1 MRGNGL
7 KLLVFFLMLLVTF
20 FFSSCEKKDGET
32 PLDGKLGISFHGS
45 PPSSYNCN
53 WDSRFEVNLHPWNDD
68 SLTQGYLRIWFE
80 LWQADERKYKSN
92 EMDLAL
98 GTDSNYTLEFGGE
111 IEELYYYELWGY
123 LSFFPGEEQPCAAT
137 IKTQDSYS
145 LGVTQRSF
153 FAKTMHIE
161 YDCQYSYGFGST
173 TFERLTSALHVADTD
188 TDFYRDEMD
197 LPIDTLDNTN
207 EALMDYHYEHY
218 GHHSEGYTMHLLA
231 IVGIKDNVNNETGR
245 STSGGPYGWSYVFVQ
260 DILDFHPDF
269 NEWDVVRKSL
279 IHELGHQRANLTH
292 ASGEDAQPYNHDSPF
307 CVMNQ
312 DICYPGNN
320 DDDPY
325 NDPPEVL
332 RRWFELNPHFCD
344 KCVNTIKNINW

>member
-1 MRGNGL
+1 MRKVIYLISVLFCVVLG
-7 KLLVFFLMLLVTF
+7 VT
-20 FFSSCEKKDGET
+20 CDGPPGET
-32 PLDGKLGISFHGS
+32 PLDGKLGICFHGS

-53 WDSRFEVNLHPWNDD
+53 WDSRFEVNLDPWNDD
-68 SLTQGYLRIWFE
+68 SLTEGYLRIWFE

-92 EMDLAL
+92 EMDLSL
-98 GTDSNYTLEFGGE
+98 GADSNYTLEFGGE

-123 LSFFPGEEQPCAAT
+123 LAFFPGEGEPCEAT

-145 LGVTQRSF
+145 LGVTQRSS

-173 TFERLTSALHVADTD
+173 TFEKLTSAFHVADTD
-188 TDFYRDEMD
+188 TDFLRDEED
-197 LPIDTLDNTN
+197 LPLEIIPETEL
-207 EALMDYHYEHY
+207 EQYHYDHW
-218 GHHSEGYTMHLLA
+218 SYTSPYNMHLLA
-231 IVGIKDNVNNETGR
+231 VEGLEENQGQTAITTGA
-245 STSGGPYGWSYVFVQ
+245 SLEGADGWSYVFVQ

-269 NEWDVVRKSL
+269 DEWNVVRKSL

-292 ASGEDAQPYNHDSPF
+292 ASGLDPHPENHDSPF

-312 DICYPGNN
+312 DIVYDANN

-325 NDPPEVL
+325 NDPLEVL
-332 RRWFELNPHFCD
+332 KRWFEINPHFCD
-344 KCVNTIKNINW
+344 KCVNTVKNVSW